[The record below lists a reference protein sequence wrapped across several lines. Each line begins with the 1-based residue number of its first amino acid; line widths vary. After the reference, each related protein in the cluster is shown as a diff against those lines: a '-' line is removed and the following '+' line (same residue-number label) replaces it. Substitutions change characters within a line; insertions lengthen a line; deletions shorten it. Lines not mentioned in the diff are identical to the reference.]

1 MEFPQISYDNSISVS
16 GCLPTKV
23 MHTGP
28 CALVALSSLGMCE
41 IWELGQVLDEW
52 DTWLLGHHWGAKTL

>member
-16 GCLPTKV
+16 GRLPTKV
-23 MHTGP
+23 MRTGP

-41 IWELGQVLDEW
+41 IWELVQVLDEW
-52 DTWLLGHHWGAKTL
+52 DIWLLGHHWGTKTL